1 MNTLK
6 NIIMD
11 NLTQMELVSKLSIE
25 NLLLVMG
32 TTLLAGLLIYFTYKY
47 FYRGGV
53 YSENFGL
60 LLVFVAMTIAFI
72 IVTISS
78 NLVLSL
84 GMVGALSVVRFRTAI
99 KDPLDVG
106 FLFLSI
112 AAGLTA
118 GAGLFFIAIVG
129 TAIVCMVFVVM
140 NYLGKRVKT
149 YLLIVQCDEKSVEGV
164 KEVLRKTK
172 ASIKTINSSQ
182 ERVELT
188 YSVRIS
194 DESFISEVRDVEGVE
209 NVVLVAYTGDGQY

>member
-1 MNTLK
+1 
-6 NIIMD
+6 
-11 NLTQMELVSKLSIE
+11 
-25 NLLLVMG
+25 MG
-32 TTLLAGLLIYFTYKY
+32 REF
-47 FYRGGV
+47 
-53 YSENFGL
+53 
-60 LLVFVAMTIAFI
+60 TIAFI

-149 YLLIVQCDEKSVEGV
+149 YLLIVQCDENAVEAV
-164 KEVLRKTK
+164 KDVLSKTK
-172 ASIKTINSSQ
+172 TSIKTINSSQ
-182 ERVELT
+182 DRVELT

-194 DESFISEVRDVEGVE
+194 DESFVSDVRAVEGVE

>member
-11 NLTQMELVSKLSIE
+11 NLTQMELVSKLSIA

-60 LLVFVAMTIAFI
+60 LLGFVAMTIAFI

-118 GAGLFFIAIVG
+118 GAGLFFIAIAG
-129 TAIVCMVFVVM
+129 TAIVCMVFVAM

-149 YLLIVQCDEKSVEGV
+149 YLLIVQCDENAVEGV
-164 KEVLRKTK
+164 KEILSKTK
-172 ASIKTINSSQ
+172 TTIKTINSSQ

-194 DESFISEVRDVEGVE
+194 DEAIISEVRAVEGVE

>member
-129 TAIVCMVFVVM
+129 TAIVCMVFVAM

-149 YLLIVQCDEKSVEGV
+149 YLLIVQCDENAVEAV
-164 KEVLRKTK
+164 KDVLSKTK
-172 ASIKTINSSQ
+172 TSIKTINSSQ
-182 ERVELT
+182 DRVELT

-194 DESFISEVRDVEGVE
+194 DESFVSDVRAVEGVE

>member
-188 YSVRIS
+188 YSVRIC
-194 DESFISEVRDVEGVE
+194 DESFISEVRAVEGVE

>member
-11 NLTQMELVSKLSIE
+11 NLTQMELVSKLSIA

-32 TTLLAGLLIYFTYKY
+32 TTLIAGLLIYFTYKY

-129 TAIVCMVFVVM
+129 TAIVCMVFVAM

-149 YLLIVQCDEKSVEGV
+149 YLLIVQCDENAVEAV
-164 KEVLRKTK
+164 KDVLSKTK
-172 ASIKTINSSQ
+172 TSIKTINSSQ
-182 ERVELT
+182 DRVELT

-194 DESFISEVRDVEGVE
+194 DESFVSDVRAVEGVE

>member
-11 NLTQMELVSKLSIE
+11 NLTQMELVSKLSIA

-32 TTLLAGLLIYFTYKY
+32 TTLIAGLLIYFTYKY

-129 TAIVCMVFVVM
+129 TAIVCMVFVAM
-140 NYLGKRVKT
+140 NFLGKRVKT
-149 YLLIVQCDEKSVEGV
+149 YLLIVQCDENAVEGV
-164 KEVLRKTK
+164 KKVLSKTK
-172 ASIKTINSSQ
+172 TSIKTINSSQ

-188 YSVRIS
+188 YSVRIR
-194 DESFISEVRDVEGVE
+194 DEAFVSEVRAVEGVE